1 MLSSRWQREEAMRG
15 VFEFFS
21 SLMNASVWLH
31 AIFAILL
38 GWAVSVHSNES
49 PSNLVQELRD
59 GEFSYTSVHQF
70 ARGSHLS
77 LSTEA
82 PSALENNAEE
92 IPKIIWTYWN
102 NDNLPDF
109 IERCIANWRFF
120 NPGYQIFVVT
130 PSNLDQFIRSEPP
143 KYFGGSA
150 FTPQF
155 QSDWVRME
163 LLALYGGIW
172 MDASTVLLGS
182 LDWVHRMQQFE
193 QKDGLIFYVDHMTHD
208 FNRPVVENWFIA
220 SVPGGQF
227 VKNWRK
233 EYTWA
238 LDHFTNGFEYANY
251 LRQKYGKRIVDF
263 MLQGMNTEGR
273 CRYLMQHVTALRLMF
288 IDEIDM
294 NFVLLRAEDG
304 PMHLLGTDDL
314 RPSTIEQYVL
324 KWTRVPMM
332 EWKELT
338 ELQVP
343 MIKLIGQHRHV
354 LLNRVEMDTKSGNV
368 HSHSLYAQV
377 VDKAASNNFMP
388 PTWRYNLKRRLKN
401 FTAHLKR
408 FFRWF
413 RWN

>member
-1 MLSSRWQREEAMRG
+1 
-15 VFEFFS
+15 
-21 SLMNASVWLH
+21 MNASVWLH

-263 MLQGMNTEGR
+263 MLQGMNSRGH
-273 CRYLMQHVTALRLMF
+273 CRYLMQHVVALRLMF
-288 IDEIDM
+288 IDKIAT

-304 PMHLLGTDDL
+304 PMHLLGTKTKEL
-314 RPSTIEQYVL
+314 RPSSVGKYVR

-343 MIKLIGQHRHV
+343 MIKLIGQHRRA
-354 LLNRVEMDTKSGNV
+354 LLTQVALDTESGSI
-368 HSHSLYAQV
+368 HPQSLYAQLI
-377 VDKAASNNFMP
+377 DEDAAASYDESS
-388 PTWRYNLKRRLKN
+388 WHRRLKA
-401 FTAHLKR
+401 FKMHLNR
-408 FFRWF
+408 FLRWL
-413 RWN
+413 RLKQ